1 MKKVYLIAVV
11 FALIAGFATFLFA
24 SELSDRISYQDAEK
38 KTVAV
43 ALVDVPANT
52 TINAENFGTYFEM
65 KDVVSSYALDGAVVD
80 SSKVIGTITR
90 QQIFKGEQLTSKK
103 LITADSDDATLSL
116 TLPSGYVAYPI
127 KASGTNGGDGFFAV
141 GDKVDVYLFNG
152 AKTDVPLSNLEVL
165 VVSTK
170 SDNDTAESDGKS
182 INSYSTITLLVTE
195 EQAKVLNEIE
205 SSNAKYKFVL
215 KPRVAN
221 LDDIKD
227 NSGEQTTAAANADY
241 TDVQ

>member
-24 SELSDRISYQDAEK
+24 SELSERISYQDAEK

-43 ALVDVPANT
+43 AIVDIPANT
-52 TINAENFGTYFEM
+52 TINAENFATYFEM
-65 KDVVSSYALDGAVVD
+65 RDVISTYALDGAIVN
-80 SSKVIGTITR
+80 SSKAIDTITR
-90 QQIFKGEQLTSKK
+90 QQIFKGEQLTENK

-141 GDKVDVYLFNG
+141 GDKVDIYLYNG
-152 AKTDVPLSNLEVL
+152 ATTDVPLSNLEVL

-170 SDNDTAESDGKS
+170 ADNDTAETDGTS

-195 EQAKVLNEIE
+195 EQARILSEIE
-205 SSNAKYKFVL
+205 YSGAKYKLVL

-221 LDDIKD
+221 LDEVVEEAQ
-227 NSGEQTTAAANADY
+227 EQAPAVNEDY
-241 TDVQ
+241 TDVE

>member
-24 SELSDRISYQDAEK
+24 SELSERISYQDAEK

-43 ALVDVPANT
+43 AIVDIPANT
-52 TINAENFGTYFEM
+52 TINAENFATYFEM
-65 KDVVSSYALDGAVVD
+65 KDVISTYALDGAVTN
-80 SSKVIGTITR
+80 SSKAIDTITR
-90 QQIFKGEQLTSKK
+90 QQIFKGEQLTENK

-141 GDKVDVYLFNG
+141 GDKVDIYLYNG
-152 AKTDVPLSNLEVL
+152 ATTDVPLSNLEVL

-170 SDNDTAESDGKS
+170 ADNDTAETDGTS

-195 EQAKVLNEIE
+195 DQARILSEIE
-205 SSNAKYKFVL
+205 YSGAKYKLVL

-221 LDDIKD
+221 LDEVVEEAQ
-227 NSGEQTTAAANADY
+227 EQAPAVNEDY
-241 TDVQ
+241 TDVE

>member
-24 SELSDRISYQDAEK
+24 SELSERISYQDAEK

-43 ALVDVPANT
+43 AIVDIPANT
-52 TINAENFGTYFEM
+52 TINSENFATYFEM
-65 KDVVSSYALDGAVVD
+65 KDVISTYALDGAVEN
-80 SSKVIGTITR
+80 SSKAIDTITR
-90 QQIFKGEQLTSKK
+90 QQIFKGEQLTENK

-141 GDKVDVYLFNG
+141 GDKVDIYLYNG
-152 AKTDVPLSNLEVL
+152 ATTDVPLSNLEVL

-170 SDNDTAESDGKS
+170 ADNDTAETDGTS

-195 EQAKVLNEIE
+195 EQARILSEIE
-205 SSNAKYKFVL
+205 YSGAKYKLVL

-221 LDDIKD
+221 LDEVVEE
-227 NSGEQTTAAANADY
+227 SQEQAPAVNEDY
-241 TDVQ
+241 TDVE

>member
-43 ALVDVPANT
+43 AIVDIPANT
-52 TINAENFGTYFEM
+52 TINSENFATYFEM
-65 KDVVSSYALDGAVVD
+65 KDVISTYALDGAVVN
-80 SSKVIGTITR
+80 SSKAIDTITR
-90 QQIFKGEQLTSKK
+90 QQIFKGEQLTEKK

-141 GDKVDVYLFNG
+141 GDKVDIYLYNG
-152 AKTDVPLSNLEVL
+152 ATTDVPLSNLEVL

-170 SDNDTAESDGKS
+170 ADNDTAESDGTS

-195 EQAKVLNEIE
+195 EQARILSEIE
-205 SSNAKYKFVL
+205 YSGAKYKLVL

-221 LDDIKD
+221 LDEVVEEAQ
-227 NSGEQTTAAANADY
+227 EQAPAVNEDY
-241 TDVQ
+241 TDVE

>member
-24 SELSDRISYQDAEK
+24 SELSEKISYQDAEK

-43 ALVDVPANT
+43 AIVDIPANT
-52 TINAENFGTYFEM
+52 TINSENFATYFEM
-65 KDVVSSYALDGAVVD
+65 KDVISTYALDGAVEN
-80 SSKVIGTITR
+80 SSKAIDTITR
-90 QQIFKGEQLTSKK
+90 QQIFKGEQLTENK

-141 GDKVDVYLFNG
+141 GDKVDIYLYNG
-152 AKTDVPLSNLEVL
+152 ATTDVPLSNLEVL

-170 SDNDTAESDGKS
+170 ADNDTAETDGTS

-195 EQAKVLNEIE
+195 EQARILSEIE
-205 SSNAKYKFVL
+205 YSGAKYKLVL

-221 LDDIKD
+221 LDEVVEE
-227 NSGEQTTAAANADY
+227 SQEQAPAVNEDY
-241 TDVQ
+241 TDVE